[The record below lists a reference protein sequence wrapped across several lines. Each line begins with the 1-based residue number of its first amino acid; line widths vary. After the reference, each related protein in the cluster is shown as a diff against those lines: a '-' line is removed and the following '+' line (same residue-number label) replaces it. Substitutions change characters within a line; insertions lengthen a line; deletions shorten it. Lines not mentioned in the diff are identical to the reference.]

1 MWTQLLW
8 YIALLVGIYFQSALF
23 PDELAQAVTCLSE
36 DGEIVCRVF
45 GWKAGIPEDP
55 VTGSMYTFLGPH
67 YSRFTNGK
75 TEFMARQVSKR
86 GGSVYVQV
94 QEDGRVIV
102 GGNAV
107 GVMQGTLFY

>member
-1 MWTQLLW
+1 
-8 YIALLVGIYFQSALF
+8 
-23 PDELAQAVTCLSE
+23 VTCLSN

-45 GWKAGIPEDP
+45 AWKAGIPEDP
-55 VTGSMYTFLGPH
+55 VTGSMYALLGP
-67 YSRFTNGK
+67 YYKNLTNGK
-75 TEFMARQVSKR
+75 MEFMARQVSKR
-86 GGSVYVQV
+86 GGSVYVRV